1 MVRRDWVKQ
10 ISERDVGMFDILV
23 FSSTTTQEIVFHMI
37 WTCKWKKKESFWV
50 YILVDVSVVEL
61 VTIALVVV
69 VVVENTQEWDSFWSV
84 ICGFK
89 KIRLDSQK
97 RERGIYIGRESE
109 RLGEMVGTVGLLLLC
124 ELKMESYIEIRI
136 QESQGSY
143 EGMVRYA
150 YANN

>member
-1 MVRRDWVKQ
+1 M
-10 ISERDVGMFDILV
+10 
-23 FSSTTTQEIVFHMI
+23 
-37 WTCKWKKKESFWV
+37 
-50 YILVDVSVVEL
+50 
-61 VTIALVVV
+61 
-69 VVVENTQEWDSFWSV
+69 